1 MRKYLRIYIHHDG
14 EFITRAHF
22 IGGFFLP
29 RAKISQAIISSRV
42 AAIPTRPLGPILS
55 SFPSR
60 GDPFIG
66 TDCATSFPLPIF
78 PTRRT

>member
-1 MRKYLRIYIHHDG
+1 MRKYSRIYIRHDE
-14 EFITRAHF
+14 EFKTRAHF
-22 IGGFFLP
+22 IGGFFIP
-29 RAKISQAIISSRV
+29 RVKISQAVISSRV
-42 AAIPTRPLGPILS
+42 AAIPPRPMGPILS